1 MVALR
6 TVQERYR
13 AILETL
19 RGVNADVIALQEV
32 WGVDDR
38 GFAAELANDLG
49 YYSAFE
55 SRKSNEGVW
64 FGNGVVSRWSIVAT
78 QTCPLPGVA
87 GRDELRL
94 VISAE
99 IAEPR
104 GNTRLYSTHLSWQAH
119 DGAIRQ
125 QQVRTLANFTA
136 QVGAADF
143 VPIVCGDFNAT
154 GDSEEIRML
163 SSGIESTFGTTL
175 FRDAWRD
182 CGRGDGHTW
191 DNVNPHAAGRFADIY
206 LHRRTPC
213 RWRRSSDSLRGCG
226 R

>member
-1 MVALR
+1 MTTTDSERIATSL
-6 TVQERYR
+6 TVVTWNVWWRYGPWQERYR

-19 RGVNADVIALQEV
+19 RGVNANVIALQEV

-38 GFAAELANDLG
+38 DFAAQLANDLG

-64 FGNGVVSRWSIVAT
+64 FGNGVVSRWPIVAT

-99 IAEPR
+99 IAGPR
-104 GNTRLYSTHLSWQAH
+104 GNIRLYSTHLSWQAH

-125 QQVRTLANFTA
+125 QQVRTLANFTD

-143 VPIVCGDFNAT
+143 VAIVCGDFNAT
-154 GDSEEIRML
+154 ADSEEIKML
-163 SSGIESTFGTTL
+163 SSGIESTSGTTL

-191 DNVNPHAAGRFADIY
+191 D
-206 LHRRTPC
+206 
-213 RWRRSSDSLRGCG
+213 SDSLRGCG